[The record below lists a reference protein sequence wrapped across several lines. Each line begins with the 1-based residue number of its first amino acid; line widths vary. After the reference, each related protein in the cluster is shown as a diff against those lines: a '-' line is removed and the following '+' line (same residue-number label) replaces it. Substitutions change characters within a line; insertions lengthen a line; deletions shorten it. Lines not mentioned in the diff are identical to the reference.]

1 MLSRD
6 DVQRRMES
14 LEQACRRANVRLTHQ
29 RMEIFREVAQTGD
42 HPDAETVFRRVRERI
57 PMVSLDTV
65 YRALWLL
72 DDLHLITTLGT
83 GRERTRFDANM
94 HKHHHFVCTRCGLTR
109 DFYSDA
115 LDELAIPDLV
125 SAMGDVKTTQV
136 EVQGICSGCLHET
149 DREQPATEGE
159 GTP

>member
-1 MLSRD
+1 
-6 DVQRRMES
+6 
-14 LEQACRRANVRLTHQ
+14 
-29 RMEIFREVAQTGD
+29 
-42 HPDAETVFRRVRERI
+42 
-57 PMVSLDTV
+57 MVSLDTV

-94 HKHHHFVCTRCGLTR
+94 HKHHHFVSTRCGLTR

-159 GTP
+159 GTPCRKN